1 MAECD
6 ILVIGTGPGGYVA
19 AIRAAQLGM
28 KTIVLEKDSIGGVC
42 LNWGCIPSKA
52 LLRNAEV
59 LRLVQNSTEFGIEI
73 DNFSADFGKAISRSR
88 DVVKRLTSGV
98 EFLLKKNNVT
108 TILGTGQFNNEGV
121 VEILE
126 TGETIHA
133 KNTII
138 ATGARPRHIPSIPV
152 DGKIVITSKEALQ
165 LENIPENTMI
175 IGGGAIGCEFADV
188 YSSYGSSVTIVEMLD
203 RLLPL
208 EDEEISQQLERSFK
222 RKKIKI
228 KTGTSIDSVKIE
240 NDQAVVNFTDSKGAQ
255 EQSFDRVLLS
265 VGIQANSDNLGLAN
279 TRIETERDYIIIDDN
294 MQTTHEHIFAIGDD
308 TGKLPL
314 AHVASSQAVNVVEHI
329 AGLNPPAL
337 DYNFMPRATY
347 CSPQVASIGITESQ
361 AKDLG
366 KNFSIGR
373 FPLSANG
380 KALGLGESSGFIK
393 LILDEDVGEI
403 LGAHIIGAEATEL
416 LGEIAITKFLEGT
429 NEELGFVTHP
439 HPTISEALKEAALDA
454 TNQAI
459 HI

>member
-240 NDQAVVNFTDSKGAQ
+240 NDQAVVSFTDSKGSQ

-294 MQTTHEHIFAIGDD
+294 MQTTHEHIFAIGDV

>member
-1 MAECD
+1 LAECD

-59 LRLVQNSTEFGIEI
+59 LRLVQNSNEFGIEI

-133 KNTII
+133 INTII
-138 ATGARPRHIPSIPV
+138 ATGARPRHIPSIPI

-165 LENIPENTMI
+165 IENIPENTMI

-188 YSSYGSSVTIVEMLD
+188 YSSYGSNVTIVEMLD
-203 RLLPL
+203 HLLPL

-240 NDQAVVNFTDSKGAQ
+240 NDQAVVSFTDSKGAQ

-279 TRIETERDYIIIDDN
+279 TRVETERDYIIIDDN
-294 MQTTHEHIFAIGDD
+294 MQTTHERIFAIGDV

-329 AGLNPPAL
+329 AGLNPPPL

>member
-59 LRLVQNSTEFGIEI
+59 LRLVQNSNEFGIEI

-133 KNTII
+133 INTII

-188 YSSYGSSVTIVEMLD
+188 YSSYGSNVTIVEMLD
-203 RLLPL
+203 HLLPL

-240 NDQAVVNFTDSKGAQ
+240 NDQAVVSFTDSKGAQ

-279 TRIETERDYIIIDDN
+279 TRVETERDYIIIDDN
-294 MQTTHEHIFAIGDD
+294 MQTTHERIFAIGDV

-329 AGLNPPAL
+329 AGLNPPPL

>member
-28 KTIVLEKDSIGGVC
+28 KTVVLEKDSIGGIC

-59 LRLVQNSTEFGIEI
+59 LRLIQNSNEFGIEI

-88 DVVKRLTSGV
+88 EVVNRLTTGV

-108 TILGTGQFNNEGV
+108 TIQGTGKFNKDGL

-126 TGETIHA
+126 TGEIIHS

-138 ATGARPRHIPSIPV
+138 ATGARPRNIPTIPV
-152 DGKIVITSKEALQ
+152 DGEIVITSKEALQ
-165 LENIPENTMI
+165 LETISENTLI

-188 YSSYGSSVTIVEMLD
+188 YNSYGSNVTIVEMLD

-208 EDEEISQQLERSFK
+208 EDNEISQQLERSFK

-228 KTGTSIDSVKIE
+228 NTSTSINSVKIQNNE
-240 NDQAVVNFTDSKGAQ
+240 ALVNFTDSKGDH

-265 VGIQANSDNLGLAN
+265 IGIQANSDNLGLEN
-279 TRIETERDYIIIDDN
+279 TLVQTDRDFIIIDDQ
-294 MQTTHEHIFAIGDD
+294 MQTTQENIFAIGDV

-314 AHVASSQAVNVVEHI
+314 AHVASSQATNVVEHI
-329 AGLNPPAL
+329 AGLNPPTL
-337 DYNFMPRATY
+337 DYSFMPRATY

-361 AKDLG
+361 AKELG
-366 KNFSIGR
+366 KNISIGR

-393 LILDEDVGEI
+393 LVLDEDVGEI

-439 HPTISEALKEAALDA
+439 HPTISEALKEAALAA

>member
-59 LRLVQNSTEFGIEI
+59 LRLVQNSNEFGIEI

-133 KNTII
+133 INTII
-138 ATGARPRHIPSIPV
+138 ATGARPRHIPSIPI

-165 LENIPENTMI
+165 IENIPENTMI

-188 YSSYGSSVTIVEMLD
+188 YSSYGSNVTIVEMLD
-203 RLLPL
+203 HLLPL

-240 NDQAVVNFTDSKGAQ
+240 NDQAVVSFTDSKGAQ

-279 TRIETERDYIIIDDN
+279 TRVETERDYIIIDDN
-294 MQTTHEHIFAIGDD
+294 MQTTHERIFAIGDV

-329 AGLNPPAL
+329 AGLNPPPL

>member
-59 LRLVQNSTEFGIEI
+59 LRLVQNSNEFGIEI

-188 YSSYGSSVTIVEMLD
+188 YNSYGSNVTIVEMLD

-228 KTGTSIDSVKIE
+228 KTGTSID
-240 NDQAVVNFTDSKGAQ
+240 
-255 EQSFDRVLLS
+255 LS
-265 VGIQANSDNLGLAN
+265 
-279 TRIETERDYIIIDDN
+279 
-294 MQTTHEHIFAIGDD
+294 
-308 TGKLPL
+308 
-314 AHVASSQAVNVVEHI
+314 
-329 AGLNPPAL
+329 
-337 DYNFMPRATY
+337 
-347 CSPQVASIGITESQ
+347 
-361 AKDLG
+361 
-366 KNFSIGR
+366 
-373 FPLSANG
+373 
-380 KALGLGESSGFIK
+380 
-393 LILDEDVGEI
+393 LI
-403 LGAHIIGAEATEL
+403 H
-416 LGEIAITKFLEGT
+416 
-429 NEELGFVTHP
+429 
-439 HPTISEALKEAALDA
+439 ISEPTRLGMNSYAVF
-454 TNQAI
+454 
-459 HI
+459 